1 MMMLFWGRLVPP
13 GECFDMQKYTFYFIE
28 LRNLNIY
35 NAIVT
40 ILLIM
45 EFIYKSK

>member
-1 MMMLFWGRLVPP
+1 MIMLVWGKLVPP
-13 GECFDMQKYTFYFIE
+13 GRCFDMQKYTFYFVE

-35 NAIVT
+35 KAIVT

-45 EFIYKSK
+45 EFIYKRK